1 MVVYVVQDG
10 NETILSIWSTREG
23 AESQAERLNGY
34 FDSSREFCVD
44 EYEVNV

>member
-1 MVVYVVQDG
+1 MPMSKQDYKFFG
-10 NETILSIWSTREG
+10 VLYPD
-23 AESQAERLNGY
+23 AENYDCQAERLNGY

>member
-1 MVVYVVQDG
+1 MVVYVLRYG
-10 NETILSIWSTREG
+10 NETILSIWSTREA
-23 AESQAERLNGY
+23 AEAQAERLNGY